1 MSSYVKYSMYGFNRK
16 HKAELD
22 GNHFEYTLSNNLPY
36 VYHNHLFLE
45 SVYINENITEIT
57 FYLQPGKS
65 CEKYMNEISN
75 ELEKICFNL
84 ITHSELPI
92 IQPYCL
98 CEIAVNEDGSKV
110 QVNDYVNIHDEC
122 FLFKKIDAKSIYEEG
137 IENKTNFEKCGAK
150 YKELFWILHSPHK
163 VIQFMGLYDIM
174 AELICNPISQKKVHD
189 FFGKNRKKYPFITFV
204 ASEKDVNK
212 NEDSL
217 THLRNAI
224 AHSKQIGV
232 TEFLN
237 ISNNISD
244 MHIKQLL
251 IVINDLLCN
260 E

>member
-1 MSSYVKYSMYGFNRK
+1 
-16 HKAELD
+16 
-22 GNHFEYTLSNNLPY
+22 
-36 VYHNHLFLE
+36 
-45 SVYINENITEIT
+45 
-57 FYLQPGKS
+57 
-65 CEKYMNEISN
+65 
-75 ELEKICFNL
+75 
-84 ITHSELPI
+84 
-92 IQPYCL
+92 
-98 CEIAVNEDGSKV
+98 
-110 QVNDYVNIHDEC
+110 
-122 FLFKKIDAKSIYEEG
+122 
-137 IENKTNFEKCGAK
+137 
-150 YKELFWILHSPHK
+150 
-163 VIQFMGLYDIM
+163 MGLYDIM
-174 AELICNPISQKKVHD
+174 AELICNPISQKRCMI
-189 FFGKNRKKYPFITFV
+189 FGKNRKKYPFITFV